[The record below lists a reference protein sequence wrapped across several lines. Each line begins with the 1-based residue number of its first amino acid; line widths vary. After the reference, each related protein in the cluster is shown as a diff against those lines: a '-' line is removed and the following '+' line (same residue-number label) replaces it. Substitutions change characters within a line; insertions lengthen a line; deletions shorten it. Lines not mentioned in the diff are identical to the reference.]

1 MKSQPTRLTDAEI
14 EAALATLD
22 GWRVV
27 DGKLHKEFKFNDF
40 TAAFGFLSQVAI
52 EANTMWHHPELY
64 NVWNKVIIDLVT
76 HEAGDAVS
84 TRDVELAR
92 KIDQL
97 TA

>member
-1 MKSQPTRLTDAEI
+1 MTQPTRFTDAEI

-27 DGKLHKEFKFNDF
+27 DGKLHKEFTFKDF

-64 NVWNKVIIDLVT
+64 NVWNKVVIDLVT
-76 HEAGDAVS
+76 HEAGDAIS
-84 TRDVELAR
+84 ARDVELAH